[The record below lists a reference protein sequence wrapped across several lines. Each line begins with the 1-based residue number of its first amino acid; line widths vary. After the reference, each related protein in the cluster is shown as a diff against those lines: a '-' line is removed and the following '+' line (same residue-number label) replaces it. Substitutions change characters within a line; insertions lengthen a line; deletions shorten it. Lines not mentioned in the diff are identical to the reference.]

1 MSGKLFRVRR
11 LIGASLVAVSAMI
24 SAGAAQAS
32 LVFSLDTVFN
42 GSSPSS
48 PAPWLTATFQTVATG
63 HVTLS
68 LQASFSVASEFISD
82 FEFNVDPSIV
92 PSSLVIAQVP
102 ALNPL
107 ATITQGAQNGQNVQ
121 GSGVAGQGFD
131 VRLDWGTANN
141 AGRFDGSDLV
151 VLDIT
156 GAGITESSFN
166 FASTGS
172 AAANIG
178 AHLQGYPNGGSGA
191 AKNGLPGSQG
201 GPVPVSEPG
210 SILLLGSCLLA
221 FGLRAR
227 RSAKQ

>member
-121 GSGVAGQGFD
+121 GSGVGSMPFR
-131 VRLDWGTANN
+131 VER
-141 AGRFDGSDLV
+141 DGL
-151 VLDIT
+151 T
-156 GAGITESSFN
+156 RPAQP
-166 FASTGS
+166 
-172 AAANIG
+172 
-178 AHLQGYPNGGSGA
+178 H
-191 AKNGLPGSQG
+191 
-201 GPVPVSEPG
+201 
-210 SILLLGSCLLA
+210 
-221 FGLRAR
+221 
-227 RSAKQ
+227 